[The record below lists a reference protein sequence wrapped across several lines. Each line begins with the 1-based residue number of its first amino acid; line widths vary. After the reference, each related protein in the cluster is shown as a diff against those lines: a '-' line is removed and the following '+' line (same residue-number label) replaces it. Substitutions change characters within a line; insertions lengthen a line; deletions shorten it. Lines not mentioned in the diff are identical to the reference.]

1 MTLML
6 TRLKTRACLRKGT
19 MRRKN
24 FFCCLLFMTS
34 IVSFSLWGEELN
46 HNVLPYKKN
55 LKEKIFA
62 GEIFSESKV
71 KSSSSGPFSG
81 PISKKGDTQELH
93 FTIAGLHPKSC
104 SYALKKLSVY
114 EGYSKFLD
122 FVKISKYSDQNQ
134 EIDFLLSHALLPY
147 DMRLVFKL
155 PRIESAGV
163 YPFRFDQGILKDL
176 KGDIYAINH
185 NGRCL
190 FFTRADWIGPHTG
203 FPNIVF
209 ELFSQTLSKLSMERL
224 FRVSNTL
231 SH

>member
-1 MTLML
+1 MPV
-6 TRLKTRACLRKGT
+6 LRKGT
-19 MRRKN
+19 MRCKILL
-24 FFCCLLFMTS
+24 CASLFMTL

-55 LKEKIFA
+55 LKEKILE

-71 KSSSSGPFSG
+71 TSSSNSD
-81 PISKKGDTQELH
+81 KKEKPTKTTDTQELH

-104 SYALKKLSVY
+104 SYALKKLSLY

-155 PRIESAGV
+155 PRIDKEGK
-163 YPFRFDQGILKDL
+163 YPFVFEHGILKDL

-190 FFTRADWIGPHTG
+190 FFTRADWSGPHTG

-209 ELFSQTLSKLSMERL
+209 EFFSQTLSKLSMERL
-224 FRVSNTL
+224 FRISNTL

>member
-6 TRLKTRACLRKGT
+6 TRLKTRARLRKGT

-24 FFCCLLFMTS
+24 FFCYLLFMTS

-55 LKEKIFA
+55 LKEKILE

-71 KSSSSGPFSG
+71 TSTSSD
-81 PISKKGDTQELH
+81 KKNETQELH

-122 FVKISKYSDQNQ
+122 FVKVSKYDEKTQ

-155 PRIESAGV
+155 PRIEKEGV
-163 YPFRFDQGILKDL
+163 YPFEFEHGILKNL
-176 KGDIYAINH
+176 KGNIYAINH
-185 NGRCL
+185 NGKCL
-190 FFTRADWIGPHTG
+190 FFTKADWQGAHTG
-203 FPNIVF
+203 FPNVVF
-209 ELFSQTLSKLSMERL
+209 EFFSQTLAKLSMEKL
-224 FRVSNTL
+224 FRISNTL